1 LSPWQGEQNSSHDS
15 DLVGNIKGILV
26 LRESNVGLL
35 LTLWS
40 NQSVNFLDLDVI
52 KFRTSFLDHFL
63 IGFLVDDE
71 NKSVAVFNGLD
82 GGFTGQWVL
91 DNSILIESNDWLNSF
106 QDVLWRSLLLEASW
120 SLEGGS
126 VPNLGFFGGMSTLL
140 NGS

>member
-1 LSPWQGEQNSSHDS
+1 MSPWQGEQNSSHDS
-15 DLVGNIKGILV
+15 DLVGYIKSILV

-40 NQSVNFLDLDVI
+40 NQSVNFLDLNLI
-52 KFRTSFLDHFL
+52 KFSTSFLDHFL
-63 IGFLVDDE
+63 IGFLVNDE
-71 NKSVAVFNGLD
+71 NKSVAVFDGLD
-82 GGFTGQWVL
+82 GGLTRQWVL